1 MSTSFYNTIITLMRC
16 IFLTKLTVCRFSK
29 MVKCVMTL
37 IRVLLIGL
45 SVVIVSIFVSLG
57 HCRLHSADVSFHF
70 AHFYRHIFSFEL
82 IDVEYMLVNKTDTA
96 NMTGQCRHICFYIV
110 ASVDEKKNRTVKTW
124 KLVLL
129 YFKCKDDFR
138 AWFYNE
144 LQPFS
149 STIALKCCGLFLSDA
164 RARAHYCLLC
174 FFFFPSCLS
183 HSSKSYKIRF

>member
-1 MSTSFYNTIITLMRC
+1 MRC
-16 IFLTKLTVCRFSK
+16 IFLTKLTVCRFNK

-70 AHFYRHIFSFEL
+70 EKDFVAHFYRHIFSFEL

-110 ASVDEKKNRTVKTW
+110 ASVDEKKKPYGQNLKISFTV
-124 KLVLL
+124 
-129 YFKCKDDFR
+129 F
-138 AWFYNE
+138 
-144 LQPFS
+144 
-149 STIALKCCGLFLSDA
+149 
-164 RARAHYCLLC
+164 
-174 FFFFPSCLS
+174 
-183 HSSKSYKIRF
+183 